1 MPDINSSGR
10 AAISSTLCGYWFLR
24 SYAYTLTESRQ
35 QLFLI
40 DEVSDEQNGKDARAT
55 CNVFLRALRDA
66 DWNDDSVLAKITKE
80 YVIFAQH

>member
-1 MPDINSSGR
+1 M
-10 AAISSTLCGYWFLR
+10 
-24 SYAYTLTESRQ
+24 
-35 QLFLI
+35 FLI